1 VRLILATLG
10 LALAVGLLTG
20 GRAAG
25 LAAARLRW
33 WWLAFAGIAL
43 QFLPLSGTPGFVV
56 LLASFLLLVAFCA
69 ANLRAPGF
77 WLIAVGLAAN
87 LVVIAANRGMPVTRQ
102 ALVASGQADTIRS
115 LREHGGAKHHLADAD
130 DVLLPLAD
138 VIGIGPPIRQAISV
152 GDVFVHAGAFWF
164 VVRGMRRRGIQVG
177 AASDPRAEGT

>member
-1 VRLILATLG
+1 MRLIVATLG
-10 LALAVGLLTG
+10 LALVVGLLTG
-20 GRAAG
+20 GRPAG
-25 LAAARLRW
+25 LAGTRLRW

-43 QFLPLSGTPGFVV
+43 QFLPLSGTPGFLL
-56 LLASFLLLVAFCA
+56 LLASFVLLVAFCA

-77 WLIAVGLAAN
+77 RLIAVGLAAN

-115 LREHGGAKHHLADAD
+115 LRERGGAKHHLADAD

-164 VVRGMRRRGIQVG
+164 VVRGMRRRGIEVG
-177 AASDPRAEGT
+177 AASDPRPEGS